1 MAKFCMKCGYRTTDD
16 AKKCNNC
23 GATFPS
29 MRPDIKDFLPKLP
42 TLNSPKYK
50 EMVARIGKLA
60 LPVAAVI
67 IVILIFIFGIVVPN
81 TGAKGALK
89 KYFSAIENQNVQKYI
104 AVMPEGE
111 KQIYDIVE
119 GTELEEEVEDKL
131 KDTIESLEEKYGD
144 KIKISL
150 KITKVDDMT
159 SKELKV
165 IKSAYKL
172 DEDLELI
179 EIEEG
184 VEIDFDIEYKGED
197 DSESG
202 DGVAYVI
209 KEDGKWKVYEVE
221 TDI

>member
-1 MAKFCMKCGYRTTDD
+1 MKCGYRTTDD

-29 MRPDIKDFLPKLP
+29 MRPDIKDFLSKLP